1 MTSDPTAT
9 TTPRHPVDTDGVL
22 AVAASLRLGT
32 TRLARRLRRE
42 ADVDLTPSLLSA
54 LSMVYLHGPLTL
66 GALAELE
73 RVTPPTVT
81 KLVGRLEEAGLV
93 GRACDPDDRRV
104 HRVSITDDG
113 ETLLGASRDRK
124 NAWLADRLATL
135 DDDDL
140 ECLRRAGELIE
151 QVLADEDEGAQAG
164 DGSASGGPST

>member
-1 MTSDPTAT
+1 MPSDAHTSSDE
-9 TTPRHPVDTDGVL
+9 RHPVDPGGVL

-66 GALAELE
+66 GALAEFE

-93 GRACDPDDRRV
+93 ERACDPDDRRV
-104 HRVSITDDG
+104 HRVSITDG
-113 ETLLGASRDRK
+113 GSSLLAESRERK
-124 NAWLADRLATL
+124 NAWLAERLGTL
-135 DDDDL
+135 DAHDL
-140 ECLRRAGELIE
+140 ECLRRAGDLIDR
-151 QVLADEDEGAQAG
+151 VLADDADGATPPG
-164 DGSASGGPST
+164 DGDGRGTPR